1 LAVGTSLALQYGHR
15 KSIDLDLFGEL
26 QLDAVMLS
34 AALSSLGEVRNLQNL
49 QRIKSYLI
57 NGIKVDIVNYPYPW
71 ISPLLT
77 VDQLRL
83 ASDKDIAAMKLAAIT
98 GRGAKKDFFDLYV
111 LLKKYSVKELMSF
124 YSEKYKDGSAFM
136 VLKSLIYFEDA
147 EDDVDPVQ
155 LIPASWTEVK
165 SSIVY
170 HHKDYLDNLA

>member
-1 LAVGTSLALQYGHR
+1 MVISCNLFRGGQRKVQMLHYQTIDSPTLELLKKLLSLTGFEPLRLAVGTSLALQYGHR

-98 GRGAKKDFFDLYV
+98 GRGAKKDFF
-111 LLKKYSVKELMSF
+111 
-124 YSEKYKDGSAFM
+124 
-136 VLKSLIYFEDA
+136 
-147 EDDVDPVQ
+147 
-155 LIPASWTEVK
+155 
-165 SSIVY
+165 
-170 HHKDYLDNLA
+170 